1 MIFSHPA
8 ELHSFRT
15 ECFCYCIHW
24 VIITCTMM
32 IYISLNLCAHDGF
45 QAIRTKLR
53 ELDHGWDDMNSI
65 YTHER
70 NKKRSKLSVEEVY

>member
-1 MIFSHPA
+1 
-8 ELHSFRT
+8 
-15 ECFCYCIHW
+15 
-24 VIITCTMM
+24 MM